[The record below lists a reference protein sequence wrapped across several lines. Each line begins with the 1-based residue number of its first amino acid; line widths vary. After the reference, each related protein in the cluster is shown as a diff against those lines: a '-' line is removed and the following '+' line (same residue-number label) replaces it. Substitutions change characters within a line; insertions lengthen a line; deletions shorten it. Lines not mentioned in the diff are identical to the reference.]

1 MTKNKRVKTHKV
13 ILTLLIMLIIFK
25 IIFFIIDNRIIMG
38 KIINNNI
45 NDNERIKVSKEISSY
60 NIIELIKNLASNEE
74 EIVTFAKK
82 TKLKYVLDS
91 EKVCVDVNIQNYQK
105 GTTYTIVYGTNNRL
119 YEENIKQNK
128 MIEIFLDKE
137 GKNECYV
144 AVKKDGQNIDGAEW
158 KFTEYYI
165 KSYNKQ
171 FLDEKEKNGMGVHLI
186 GTSTEKFIPIYK
198 ALGSQYI
205 RVDLRLNWI
214 YKNNKFI
221 YDIYDETV
229 KTFINNGIKIL
240 AILGSPGNYLG
251 TDKIV
256 SNYEELEFF
265 NTYVES
271 VSNHYPEIM
280 DYEIWNEPNAE
291 YKTNEQIEWYKKTV
305 NSTSKVL
312 KNKNIN
318 IGILTGS
325 TSYGGSAIYPTK
337 FIDKISETYKYT
349 DSFSAHPYDFSK
361 DGILNNDYKKKIKE
375 NINTINSIGGF
386 VKNSNTEFGGSTYIE
401 SLTEEEQ
408 ANKIV
413 QQYIIG
419 DKYGID
425 FSMVYN
431 FRNSGNNNNEK
442 EDNFGLVTASDYT
455 PKKSYYATKNYYQNT
470 NGAEYIGQVNIANGI
485 EAHVY
490 DKDGKPKIIAWATD
504 TNKPVTID
512 YAGFEASDLYGK
524 EIENTN
530 GKLEITTS
538 PVYIDNVS
546 TKNFYQAISNSI
558 TTGYKEFDEKFANEI
573 NKVPELKTKISNLN
587 TFAESLKNVNTLDEN
602 IANSKMKEHFSLGN
616 TIIKAYDDGRLD
628 IEYVKLS
635 SILDY
640 LNTIGNA
647 YEDLITVSAKTRI
660 TDLTSITNEV
670 NEAKSIIEN
679 DTDIDIV
686 YPNKIYKFSKDLLD
700 TSSYVLGLDEENDIK
715 TGLINSK
722 ATHAKYLAD
731 WSEEFSKIYIKG
743 WLQGKVNSIK
753 DENSKVYSKNE
764 QLKSNTK
771 ISTKYNSL
779 IENLNNLPSQ
789 TTSITKD
796 TINSIY
802 NQQYELIN
810 TIVDE
815 FNNKK
820 INISESEYQTLVTEL
835 LNISE
840 QYKELFNTYITEDD
854 IENSTIENNINNVI
868 DRYNENKDIDMT
880 MCAELINN
888 IKEIYNDKIQTEE
901 TSYNYLNKRRI
912 QSTCTI
918 ISKMLE
924 NKIKETAQQEAQK
937 IGIAYNIDQST
948 LTNKEVIA
956 QIKLPNSKSSI
967 ESNPNNEKYTFTEN
981 GTKNIT
987 INIRGYKY
995 NYNIKVTNI
1004 DKTPPQITG
1013 IEQGGKYK
1021 ESITPQI
1028 TDENLSEVK
1037 LIKDGQEVENY
1048 KQNTAITQ
1056 EGIYQL
1062 KATDKA
1068 GNETS
1073 INFVIAYPE
1082 DEKYKIENNTI
1093 KNIKGET
1100 SVETLKGKLQV
1111 DEKYTIK
1118 RKDTEIQNSENIAT
1132 GDILE
1137 TESGN
1142 KYTLI
1147 VRGDLNKDGKVDIK
1161 DLVKMRKFLL
1171 LGNNLDESEEMAADT
1186 NIDGKEISIKDLVKL
1201 RIILLTQ

>member
-1 MTKNKRVKTHKV
+1 MKKKIVLILLIIITIIPLFLFIIPTIIINKKIEGVNHNNTLGKKIISKTKRVYSFADGIEINSILREYNKYNVEIENENGIIYNQNAKIKIKIDNTIDISNIYIVINDKEYKINSYSQEILIKV
-13 ILTLLIMLIIFK
+13 PEGKNNFK
-25 IIFFIIDNRIIMG
+25 ITMYDNKEKVKELTQDIYYIEGYKKQFAEELSSNGVFVHYINGTREKYEVSFPLLKLLGNQYVRADFVTGDISKYNWVNELSKNSKIKILAMFYYPEKINSERQIDDYINLIDNRLQKFSNIKDIEIMNEANFKYLTKEDIAWYS
-38 KIINNNI
+38 KIVNKLEENNKNYSLNIMSTGTNNNGTKNTNTFIASEYFYQNLNETEGTKYLNSYAFHPYSFSGLVELKSKIKSHVDLFNSFGGFNRI
-45 NDNERIKVSKEISSY
+45 N
-60 NIIELIKNLASNEE
+60 
-74 EIVTFAKK
+74 VT
-82 TKLKYVLDS
+82 
-91 EKVCVDVNIQNYQK
+91 E
-105 GTTYTIVYGTNNRL
+105 YGTNN
-119 YEENIKQNK
+119 
-128 MIEIFLDKE
+128 
-137 GKNECYV
+137 
-144 AVKKDGQNIDGAEW
+144 
-158 KFTEYYI
+158 T
-165 KSYNKQ
+165 
-171 FLDEKEKNGMGVHLI
+171 DEKEKSSINVKQTVVL
-186 GTSTEKFIPIYK
+186 EK
-198 ALGSQYI
+198 
-205 RVDLRLNWI
+205 
-214 YKNNKFI
+214 
-221 YDIYDETV
+221 DID
-229 KTFINNGIKIL
+229 IKIL
-240 AILGSPGNYLG
+240 YNFWD
-251 TDKIV
+251 T
-256 SNYEELEFF
+256 
-265 NTYVES
+265 
-271 VSNHYPEIM
+271 
-280 DYEIWNEPNAE
+280 
-291 YKTNEQIEWYKKTV
+291 
-305 NSTSKVL
+305 
-312 KNKNIN
+312 
-318 IGILTGS
+318 
-325 TSYGGSAIYPTK
+325 
-337 FIDKISETYKYT
+337 
-349 DSFSAHPYDFSK
+349 
-361 DGILNNDYKKKIKE
+361 
-375 NINTINSIGGF
+375 
-386 VKNSNTEFGGSTYIE
+386 NTEGFE
-401 SLTEEEQ
+401 
-408 ANKIV
+408 
-413 QQYIIG
+413 
-419 DKYGID
+419 
-425 FSMVYN
+425 
-431 FRNSGNNNNEK
+431 R
-442 EDNFGLVTASDYT
+442 FGLITHDYL
-455 PKKSYYATKNYYQNT
+455 PKKSYYAMKNYYQNT

-512 YAGFEASDLYGK
+512 YLGFKASDLYGK

-810 TIVDE
+810 TIVEE

-854 IENSTIENNINNVI
+854 IQNSTIENNINNVI

-912 QSTCTI
+912 QNTCTI

-937 IGIAYNIDQST
+937 IGIAYNIDPST
-948 LTNKEVIA
+948 LTNKDVIA

-967 ESNPNNEKYTFTEN
+967 ENNPNNEKYTFTEN
-981 GTKNIT
+981 ETKNIT

-1013 IEQGGKYK
+1013 IEQDGKYK

-1118 RKDTEIQNSENIAT
+1118 RKDTEIQNSDNIAT

-1186 NIDGKEISIKDLVKL
+1186 NLDGKEISIKDLVKM

>member
-1 MTKNKRVKTHKV
+1 MDKNKRFYKKIFLIFL
-13 ILTLLIMLIIFK
+13 ILTILLFFFMKLKIKKSINEFGIGEVTEKNIEEIKSIGEYNGKIYYISEKGTSTDGTDINNPMSLHTAYSKKFKTGDKILFKRGDIFYGQVDFNIEEVNNELCYIGAYGDGKKPIISGAK
-25 IIFFIIDNRIIMG
+25 IVSNGTSWEKYNDGIYRIDISDYQKFDGLKDNREDACNIGFWETENGMIYGNIKKSVELLKNENDFCSDGKFFYLKCNHNPYEIYG
-38 KIINNNI
+38 KIVLSTKVDLFKVSSNCNIEDLHIEYTGGHGMVKKGDEINNVIIRNNEIEKIGGSYQYGLNSEKTTRYGNGIEIWNSGTNIVIERNIIKNIYDAAITLQGEKGEWNNIDIRNNILLNTAYTFELWSSNVNTGMKNININNNI
-45 NDNERIKVSKEISSY
+45 SMNEGR
-60 NIIELIKNLASNEE
+60 
-74 EIVTFAKK
+74 
-82 TKLKYVLDS
+82 
-91 EKVCVDVNIQNYQK
+91 
-105 GTTYTIVYGTNNRL
+105 G
-119 YEENIKQNK
+119 
-128 MIEIFLDKE
+128 
-137 GKNECYV
+137 
-144 AVKKDGQNIDGAEW
+144 W
-158 KFTEYYI
+158 
-165 KSYNKQ
+165 
-171 FLDEKEKNGMGVHLI
+171 
-186 GTSTEKFIPIYK
+186 
-198 ALGSQYI
+198 SQYI
-205 RVDLRLNWI
+205 KYNQQNSANIVLYGFVEKSILNINVYDNKFINSERLIYVTGNSQKYFNNGIYLKNNEYYLNETNEINDDKIQGRKLRNKFVKNGGIAYEINNEQVNKLYKLINNDEYTEKDIDNNIKYIKKLNYI
-214 YKNNKFI
+214 NEPLKNNIEKNNK
-221 YDIYDETV
+221 
-229 KTFINNGIKIL
+229 KL
-240 AILGSPGNYLG
+240 S
-251 TDKIV
+251 
-256 SNYEELEFF
+256 
-265 NTYVES
+265 
-271 VSNHYPEIM
+271 
-280 DYEIWNEPNAE
+280 
-291 YKTNEQIEWYKKTV
+291 
-305 NSTSKVL
+305 
-312 KNKNIN
+312 
-318 IGILTGS
+318 
-325 TSYGGSAIYPTK
+325 
-337 FIDKISETYKYT
+337 
-349 DSFSAHPYDFSK
+349 
-361 DGILNNDYKKKIKE
+361 
-375 NINTINSIGGF
+375 
-386 VKNSNTEFGGSTYIE
+386 
-401 SLTEEEQ
+401 
-408 ANKIV
+408 
-413 QQYIIG
+413 
-419 DKYGID
+419 
-425 FSMVYN
+425 VYN
-431 FRNSGNNNNEK
+431 N
-442 EDNFGLVTASDYT
+442 
-455 PKKSYYATKNYYQNT
+455 
-470 NGAEYIGQVNIANGI
+470 
-485 EAHVY
+485 
-490 DKDGKPKIIAWATD
+490 
-504 TNKPVTID
+504 
-512 YAGFEASDLYGK
+512 
-524 EIENTN
+524 
-530 GKLEITTS
+530 
-538 PVYIDNVS
+538 
-546 TKNFYQAISNSI
+546 
-558 TTGYKEFDEKFANEI
+558 
-573 NKVPELKTKISNLN
+573 
-587 TFAESLKNVNTLDEN
+587 
-602 IANSKMKEHFSLGN
+602 
-616 TIIKAYDDGRLD
+616 
-628 IEYVKLS
+628 EYVK
-635 SILDY
+635 
-640 LNTIGNA
+640 
-647 YEDLITVSAKTRI
+647 E
-660 TDLTSITNEV
+660 
-670 NEAKSIIEN
+670 
-679 DTDIDIV
+679 
-686 YPNKIYKFSKDLLD
+686 
-700 TSSYVLGLDEENDIK
+700 
-715 TGLINSK
+715 
-722 ATHAKYLAD
+722 
-731 WSEEFSKIYIKG
+731 
-743 WLQGKVNSIK
+743 
-753 DENSKVYSKNE
+753 
-764 QLKSNTK
+764 
-771 ISTKYNSL
+771 KYNSL

-810 TIVDE
+810 TIVEE

-840 QYKELFNTYITEDD
+840 QYKELFNAYITEDD

-912 QSTCTI
+912 QNTCTI

-937 IGIAYNIDQST
+937 IGIAYNIDPST
-948 LTNKEVIA
+948 LTNKDVIA

-1186 NIDGKEISIKDLVKL
+1186 NIDGKEISIKDLVKM

>member
-1 MTKNKRVKTHKV
+1 MIKKKK
-13 ILTLLIMLIIFK
+13 IIIFGI
-25 IIFFIIDNRIIMG
+25 IIFLFVVLFLCTYIILVNNINNNQEYRKYTTIEKKLYSIPELYGVLKKIKEENKYEISINNNNYLTYNSNIEILINIDENSNLQDISIIVNNNKYSIDAYKKMLSIQLEEGKNSINIAIYNADNKVKEITKDIFYIEPYKAQFNDEKNINGVSAHFGLEIDNIELVEELKNLGIKTVRDDISLDKIYN
-38 KIINNNI
+38 KKTFNYSKYDEWINELNQNNIELIAIINNF
-45 NDNERIKVSKEISSY
+45 SKFLKNGKTISCDED
-60 NIIELIKNLASNEE
+60 IELISKCTLNFVKRYN
-74 EIVTFAKK
+74 
-82 TKLKYVLDS
+82 
-91 EKVCVDVNIQNYQK
+91 
-105 GTTYTIVYGTNNRL
+105 
-119 YEENIKQNK
+119 NIKFIQILNEQNLNYLTDD
-128 MIEIFLDKE
+128 EISWYCKCLE
-137 GKNECYV
+137 TIQEQLKNE
-144 AVKKDGQNIDGAEW
+144 QIDTKITMGPTCPIVFDED
-158 KFTEYYI
+158 
-165 KSYNKQ
+165 NK
-171 FLDEKEKNGMGVHLI
+171 V
-186 GTSTEKFIPIYK
+186 S
-198 ALGSQYI
+198 S
-205 RVDLRLNWI
+205 
-214 YKNNKFI
+214 
-221 YDIYDETV
+221 
-229 KTFINNGIKIL
+229 KTFINKVLENVKNTEYVTSNQYDETKSGKWLHQSINMHNDLINSRGGFTKFYISEYGI
-240 AILGSPGNYLG
+240 S
-251 TDKIV
+251 
-256 SNYEELEFF
+256 
-265 NTYVES
+265 TYVNNFSQSEKA
-271 VSNHYPEIM
+271 
-280 DYEIWNEPNAE
+280 DRF
-291 YKTNEQIEWYKKTV
+291 
-305 NSTSKVL
+305 L
-312 KNKNIN
+312 KQNC
-318 IGILTGS
+318 LL
-325 TSYGGSAIYPTK
+325 
-337 FIDKISETYKYT
+337 D
-349 DSFSAHPYDFSK
+349 
-361 DGILNNDYKKKIKE
+361 KE
-375 NINTINSIGGF
+375 NINLKVIYKAKDNDNDLNN
-386 VKNSNTEFGGSTYIE
+386 K
-401 SLTEEEQ
+401 EQ
-408 ANKIV
+408 N
-413 QQYIIG
+413 
-419 DKYGID
+419 YGLID
-425 FSMVYN
+425 YN
-431 FRNSGNNNNEK
+431 YG
-442 EDNFGLVTASDYT
+442 
-455 PKKSYYATKNYYQNT
+455 PKLSYYSMKNYYQNT
-470 NGAEYIGQVNIANGI
+470 NGAEYIGQINIATGI

-512 YAGFEASDLYGK
+512 YVGFKASDLYGK

-810 TIVDE
+810 TIVEE

-820 INISESEYQTLVTEL
+820 INISESEYQTLVIEL

-937 IGIAYNIDQST
+937 IGIAYNIDPST
-948 LTNKEVIA
+948 LTNKDVIA

-1013 IEQGGKYK
+1013 IEQDGKYK

-1100 SVETLKGKLQV
+1100 SVEILKGKLQV

-1147 VRGDLNKDGKVDIK
+1147 VRGDLNKDGSVDIK
-1161 DLVKMRKFLL
+1161 DLVKMRRYLL
-1171 LGNNLDESEEMAADT
+1171 LGNSLDESEVMAADT
-1186 NIDGKEISIKDLVKL
+1186 NLDGKEISIKDLVKM

>member
-1 MTKNKRVKTHKV
+1 MKSKILKNILFIFILCILLIILGLILNYTEIKIKTTYKEKNNSFKEIFFDNGNIQYESDNVVYENNFLLKINIFEYTKNNYTVNIKNNELDCESLNITQQETSCV
-13 ILTLLIMLIIFK
+13 IELKEGINQISLNIFK
-25 IIFFIIDNRIIMG
+25 DGN
-38 KIINNNI
+38 
-45 NDNERIKVSKEISSY
+45 
-60 NIIELIKNLASNEE
+60 LIKN
-74 EIVTFAKK
+74 EI
-82 TKLKYVLDS
+82 
-91 EKVCVDVNIQNYQK
+91 
-105 GTTYTIVYGTNNRL
+105 
-119 YEENIKQNK
+119 
-128 MIEIFLDKE
+128 IEIY
-137 GKNECYV
+137 YV
-144 AVKKDGQNIDGAEW
+144 TKYK
-158 KFTEYYI
+158 
-165 KSYNKQ
+165 KQ
-171 FLDEKEKNGMGVHLI
+171 FLDELDTNGIQVHYRNGTKEDFNKSSVLL
-186 GTSTEKFIPIYK
+186 E
-198 ALGSQYI
+198 ALGIQYI
-205 RVDLRLNWI
+205 RADFLWWDIEPQNGKYSFKNYDNWVNSLGNNYKIIAIINDISKYSGDNKLIDNDTEIEHIKRFILEISKHYQFINNFEILNEVNMNSD
-214 YKNNKFI
+214 YKDAYLSIDKMYWYSKMLNEICKINNKFNI
-221 YDIYDETV
+221 ITAGTAMPSKNGNDEITSYEFYKNMYETGGLNNLLDIAIHPYVNAEKPEQIKNKVDETYEQISQYGGFTNIDITEYGEKYLNVQTNNLIKETV
-229 KTFINNGIKIL
+229 KLKEKSKLIILYNLWSTTDENN
-240 AILGSPGNYLG
+240 
-251 TDKIV
+251 
-256 SNYEELEFF
+256 
-265 NTYVES
+265 
-271 VSNHYPEIM
+271 M
-280 DYEIWNEPNAE
+280 
-291 YKTNEQIEWYKKTV
+291 
-305 NSTSKVL
+305 
-312 KNKNIN
+312 
-318 IGILTGS
+318 
-325 TSYGGSAIYPTK
+325 
-337 FIDKISETYKYT
+337 
-349 DSFSAHPYDFSK
+349 
-361 DGILNNDYKKKIKE
+361 
-375 NINTINSIGGF
+375 
-386 VKNSNTEFGGSTYIE
+386 
-401 SLTEEEQ
+401 
-408 ANKIV
+408 
-413 QQYIIG
+413 
-419 DKYGID
+419 YGII
-425 FSMVYN
+425 
-431 FRNSGNNNNEK
+431 RN
-442 EDNFGLVTASDYT
+442 DYT
-455 PKKSYYATKNYYQNT
+455 PKPAYYSMKNYYQNT

-512 YAGFEASDLYGK
+512 YLGFKASDLYGK

-743 WLQGKVNSIK
+743 WLQGKINIIK
-753 DENSKVYSKNE
+753 DENSKIYSKNE

-820 INISESEYQTLVTEL
+820 LNISESEYQTLITEL

-854 IENSTIENNINNVI
+854 IQNSTIENNINNVI

-912 QSTCTI
+912 QNTCTI

-948 LTNKEVIA
+948 LTNKDVIA

-1004 DKTPPQITG
+1004 DKTPPQMTG

-1048 KQNTAITQ
+1048 KKNTAITQ

-1171 LGNNLDESEEMAADT
+1171 LGNNLEESEEMAADT
-1186 NIDGKEISIKDLVKL
+1186 NIDGKEISIKDLVKM

>member
-1 MTKNKRVKTHKV
+1 MIKKKK
-13 ILTLLIMLIIFK
+13 IIIFGI
-25 IIFFIIDNRIIMG
+25 IIFLFVVLFLCTYTILVNN
-38 KIINNNI
+38 INNN
-45 NDNERIKVSKEISSY
+45 
-60 NIIELIKNLASNEE
+60 
-74 EIVTFAKK
+74 
-82 TKLKYVLDS
+82 
-91 EKVCVDVNIQNYQK
+91 Q
-105 GTTYTIVYGTNNRL
+105 
-119 YEENIKQNK
+119 
-128 MIEIFLDKE
+128 
-137 GKNECYV
+137 
-144 AVKKDGQNIDGAEW
+144 
-158 KFTEYYI
+158 EY
-165 KSYNKQ
+165 
-171 FLDEKEKNGMGVHLI
+171 
-186 GTSTEKFIPIYK
+186 
-198 ALGSQYI
+198 
-205 RVDLRLNWI
+205 R
-214 YKNNKFI
+214 
-221 YDIYDETV
+221 
-229 KTFINNGIKIL
+229 
-240 AILGSPGNYLG
+240 
-251 TDKIV
+251 
-256 SNYEELEFF
+256 
-265 NTYVES
+265 
-271 VSNHYPEIM
+271 
-280 DYEIWNEPNAE
+280 
-291 YKTNEQIEWYKKTV
+291 
-305 NSTSKVL
+305 
-312 KNKNIN
+312 
-318 IGILTGS
+318 
-325 TSYGGSAIYPTK
+325 
-337 FIDKISETYKYT
+337 KYT
-349 DSFSAHPYDFSK
+349 TIEKKMYSIPELY
-361 DGILNNDYKKKIKE
+361 GVLKKIKE
-375 NINTINSIGGF
+375 ENKYEISI
-386 VKNSNTEFGGSTYIE
+386 
-401 SLTEEEQ
+401 
-408 ANKIV
+408 
-413 QQYIIG
+413 
-419 DKYGID
+419 
-425 FSMVYN
+425 
-431 FRNSGNNNNEK
+431 NNNNYLTYNSNIEILINIDENSNLQDISIIVNNNKYSIDAYKKTLSIQLEEGKNSINIAIYNADNKVKEITQDIFYIEPYKAQFNDEK
-442 EDNFGLVTASDYT
+442 NINGVSAHFGLEIDNIELIEELKNLGIKTVRDDISLDKIYNKKTFNYSKYDEWINELNQNNIELIAIINNFSKFLKNGKTISCDEDIELISKCTLNFVKRYNNIKFIQILNEQNLNYLTDDEISWYCKCLETIQEQLKNEQIDTKITMGPTCPIVFDEDNKVSSTTFFNKVLENVKNTEYVTSNQYDETKSGKWLNQSINMHNNLINSRGGFIKFYISEYGISTYANNFSQSEKADRFLKQNCLLDKENINLKVIYKAKDNDNDLNNKEQNYGLIDYNYG
-455 PKKSYYATKNYYQNT
+455 PKLSYYSMKNYYQNT

-512 YAGFEASDLYGK
+512 YLGFKASDLYGK

-573 NKVPELKTKISNLN
+573 NKVPELKTKISTLN

-731 WSEEFSKIYIKG
+731 WSKKFSKIYIKG
-743 WLQGKVNSIK
+743 WLQGKVNIIK

-796 TINSIY
+796 TINLIY

-820 INISESEYQTLVTEL
+820 LNISESEYQTLVTEL

-840 QYKELFNTYITEDD
+840 QYKELFNAYITEDD

-912 QSTCTI
+912 QNTCTI

-937 IGIAYNIDQST
+937 IGIAYNIDPST
-948 LTNKEVIA
+948 LTNKDVIA

-967 ESNPNNEKYTFTEN
+967 ESNPNNEKYTFIEN

-1004 DKTPPQITG
+1004 DKTPPQING
-1013 IEQGGKYK
+1013 IEQSGKYK
-1021 ESITPQI
+1021 ESVTPQI

-1147 VRGDLNKDGKVDIK
+1147 VRGDINKDGKVDIK

-1186 NIDGKEISIKDLVKL
+1186 NIDGKEISIKDLVKM

>member
-1 MTKNKRVKTHKV
+1 MKKLKIIIIISILLIIV
-13 ILTLLIMLIIFK
+13 ILISLTSHSNIDTIIGNFQKKYNNEEKEFLFNNEFNVNEMIGLNLHITNLKSNELEKTIDLLK
-25 IIFFIIDNRIIMG
+25 SA
-38 KIINNNI
+38 NI
-45 NDNERIKVSKEISSY
+45 NMVRIDLKSTEI
-60 NIIELIKNLASNEE
+60 IKNDKIDIS
-74 EIVTFAKK
+74 
-82 TKLKYVLDS
+82 KYKS
-91 EKVCVDVNIQNYQK
+91 K
-105 GTTYTIVYGTNNRL
+105 
-119 YEENIKQNK
+119 
-128 MIEIFLDKE
+128 IETL
-137 GKNECYV
+137 
-144 AVKKDGQNIDGAEW
+144 
-158 KFTEYYI
+158 
-165 KSYNKQ
+165 S
-171 FLDEKEKNGMGVHLI
+171 
-186 GTSTEKFIPIYK
+186 
-198 ALGSQYI
+198 
-205 RVDLRLNWI
+205 
-214 YKNNKFI
+214 KNN
-221 YDIYDETV
+221 
-229 KTFINNGIKIL
+229 IKIL
-240 AILGSPGNYLG
+240 AIVDANFITDLQNEEKLKIYEQYLEIIKNSL
-251 TDKIV
+251 DKFID
-256 SNYEELEFF
+256 Y
-265 NTYVES
+265 
-271 VSNHYPEIM
+271 
-280 DYEIWNEPNAE
+280 YEIINEPN
-291 YKTNEQIEWYKKTV
+291 V
-305 NSTSKVL
+305 
-312 KNKNIN
+312 
-318 IGILTGS
+318 
-325 TSYGGSAIYPTK
+325 
-337 FIDKISETYKYT
+337 KYT
-349 DSFSAHPYDFSK
+349 TEDDFEFYQKLIKTTKSK
-361 DGILNNDYKKKIKE
+361 LNNDKIFIGGTMQENDNNFNKKILEKDLLKNIDNFSFHYYNLKPDIYEYKNYIKKEINLLNDYGGFNKILLSETGMPSINRINGEQGQAETILKILIVLNNE
-375 NINTINSIGGF
+375 NIN
-386 VKNSNTEFGGSTYIE
+386 
-401 SLTEEEQ
+401 
-408 ANKIV
+408 NKI
-413 QQYIIG
+413 I
-419 DKYGID
+419 
-425 FSMVYN
+425 YN
-431 FRNSGNNNNEK
+431 FRDTKDQKDEYAK
-442 EDNFGLVTASDYT
+442 DYYE
-455 PKKSYYATKNYYQNT
+455 SNYGIVNYYFEEKKAILCLRNYEK
-470 NGAEYIGQVNIANGI
+470 NFSNSKFIGQITRDNLLINI
-485 EAHVY
+485 Y

-512 YAGFEASDLYGK
+512 YLGFKASDLYGK

-546 TKNFYQAISNSI
+546 TKNFYQAISKSI

-587 TFAESLKNVNTLDEN
+587 IFAESLKNVNTLDEN
-602 IANSKMKEHFSLGN
+602 IANLKMKEHFSLGN

-679 DTDIDIV
+679 NTDIDIV

-743 WLQGKVNSIK
+743 WLQEKVNSIK

-771 ISTKYNSL
+771 INTKYNSL

-820 INISESEYQTLVTEL
+820 LNISESEYQTLVTEL

-840 QYKELFNTYITEDD
+840 QYKELFNAYITEDD

-912 QSTCTI
+912 QNTCTI

-937 IGIAYNIDQST
+937 IGIAYNIDPST
-948 LTNKEVIA
+948 LTNKDVIA

-967 ESNPNNEKYTFTEN
+967 ESNPNNEKYTFIEN

-1013 IEQGGKYK
+1013 IEQSGKYK
-1021 ESITPQI
+1021 ESVTPQI

-1171 LGNNLDESEEMAADT
+1171 LGNNLDESEKMAADT
-1186 NIDGKEISIKDLVKL
+1186 NIDGKEISIKDLVKM

>member
-1 MTKNKRVKTHKV
+1 MNSKKIVLKNKWIKKC
-13 ILTLLIMLIIFK
+13 IIFVFL
-25 IIFFIIDNRIIMG
+25 IFIIVPTMILLLFNYRNEKQLFRIYNIMELYNYIQQEIYEDNVEIQIGGNNNISYDNKIEIGVKIKNRKENEEYEIN
-38 KIINNNI
+38 IINNGTV
-45 NDNERIKVSKEISSY
+45 IK
-60 NIIELIKNLASNEE
+60 NELIENEE
-74 EIVTFAKK
+74 YKESIS
-82 TKLKYVLDS
+82 LS
-91 EKVCVDVNIQNYQK
+91 ENKNDIDVKIY
-105 GTTYTIVYGTNNRL
+105 
-119 YEENIKQNK
+119 IKQN
-128 MIEIFLDKE
+128 IEKE
-137 GKNECYV
+137 ESKTIYFIPN
-144 AVKKDGQNIDGAEW
+144 
-158 KFTEYYI
+158 
-165 KSYNKQ
+165 YNKQ
-171 FLDEKEKNGMGVHLI
+171 FLDEISKKGIQVHYRDGSKEEYSESNVLLKNLGVNYVRADFLEDSI
-186 GTSTEKFIPIYK
+186 ERTKGKYNFSEYDKW
-198 ALGSQYI
+198 
-205 RVDLRLNWI
+205 VNDL
-214 YKNNKFI
+214 KNNS
-221 YDIYDETV
+221 
-229 KTFINNGIKIL
+229 NIKIL
-240 AILGSPGNYLG
+240 AIINGLTKYYGNDMLINNDKEIENYIIFLKEVKKHYQQINDFQILNEVNVYSPTYKGAYLNEKDMAWYSKLINELQISTKNESINIITAGTATPLTEKEGEITSEKFYKFLNKTGGIQRCNNLGVNPYAINNLINLKSKILKHNELFNSFGGFSKMDITEYGSTVYLVSEKNQAEDLVKQTINMDNYANLLILYNLWTTGDSGNY
-251 TDKIV
+251 
-256 SNYEELEFF
+256 
-265 NTYVES
+265 
-271 VSNHYPEIM
+271 
-280 DYEIWNEPNAE
+280 
-291 YKTNEQIEWYKKTV
+291 EQF
-305 NSTSKVL
+305 
-312 KNKNIN
+312 
-318 IGILTGS
+318 GILR
-325 TSYGGSAIYPTK
+325 K
-337 FIDKISETYKYT
+337 
-349 DSFSAHPYDFSK
+349 
-361 DGILNNDYKKKIKE
+361 
-375 NINTINSIGGF
+375 
-386 VKNSNTEFGGSTYIE
+386 
-401 SLTEEEQ
+401 
-408 ANKIV
+408 
-413 QQYIIG
+413 
-419 DKYGID
+419 
-425 FSMVYN
+425 
-431 FRNSGNNNNEK
+431 
-442 EDNFGLVTASDYT
+442 DYT
-455 PKKSYYATKNYYQNT
+455 PRPAYYSMKNYYQNT

-512 YAGFEASDLYGK
+512 YLGFKASDLYGK

-743 WLQGKVNSIK
+743 WLQEKVNSIK

-771 ISTKYNSL
+771 INTKYNSL

-810 TIVDE
+810 TIVEE

-835 LNISE
+835 LNILE

-854 IENSTIENNINNVI
+854 IQNSTIENNINNVI

-912 QSTCTI
+912 QNTCTI

-948 LTNKEVIA
+948 LTNKDVIA
-956 QIKLPNSKSSI
+956 QIQLPNSKSNI
-967 ESNPNNEKYTFTEN
+967 ESNLNNEKYTFTEN

-1100 SVETLKGKLQV
+1100 SVEILKGKLQV

-1186 NIDGKEISIKDLVKL
+1186 NIDGKEISIKDLVKM
-1201 RIILLTQ
+1201 RIILLTQT

>member
-1 MTKNKRVKTHKV
+1 MKNNKKNIYIKIFIFILFIIIFGFVIPTIITMLELTKIKNENITDEYIMKNSNIYSLYDMIELTNKINELNKFSVIIQNENNIIYEENAKIDINIDRSIDLSNVSLKINNKDYLIDSYSKELKVLVNEGKTDFDIVIRQNEEIVKEIKQKIYYIKKYDKQYLDEIAPNGTVVHYLNGDWEKYEK
-13 ILTLLIMLIIFK
+13 TSDLLIFSGIKNIRTTFSWNDIEKKEDVYNYSYYDKWIKKMKDNNINIIASF
-25 IIFFIIDNRIIMG
+25 NRITNYSEND
-38 KIINNNI
+38 KIINN
-45 NDNERIKVSKEISSY
+45 EY
-60 NIIELIKNLASNEE
+60 ELNHFIRFSNNVKQRYPF
-74 EIVTFAKK
+74 IH
-82 TKLKYVLDS
+82 D
-91 EKVCVDVNIQNYQK
+91 YQ
-105 GTTYTIVYGTNNRL
+105 
-119 YEENIKQNK
+119 
-128 MIEIFLDKE
+128 
-137 GKNECYV
+137 
-144 AVKKDGQNIDGAEW
+144 
-158 KFTEYYI
+158 
-165 KSYNKQ
+165 
-171 FLDEKEKNGMGVHLI
+171 
-186 GTSTEKFIPIYK
+186 FI
-198 ALGSQYI
+198 
-205 RVDLRLNWI
+205 
-214 YKNNKFI
+214 
-221 YDIYDETV
+221 
-229 KTFINNGIKIL
+229 
-240 AILGSPGNYLG
+240 
-251 TDKIV
+251 
-256 SNYEELEFF
+256 
-265 NTYVES
+265 
-271 VSNHYPEIM
+271 
-280 DYEIWNEPNAE
+280 NEPNTSGYTNDE
-291 YKTNEQIEWYKKTV
+291 SMNWYSKTIEKMGENTIIGGVADYPMKDEA
-305 NSTSKVL
+305 NSITSKKFYEYL
-312 KNKNIN
+312 FNKNKNIN
-318 IGILTGS
+318 NIALHIYDGINYDINSLKLKNRIKINKDNFNQ
-325 TSYGGSAIYPTK
+325 YGGFINIYITEYGVHNTK
-337 FIDKISETYKYT
+337 NY
-349 DSFSAHPYDFSK
+349 
-361 DGILNNDYKKKIKE
+361 
-375 NINTINSIGGF
+375 
-386 VKNSNTEFGGSTYIE
+386 VTEG
-401 SLTEEEQ
+401 EQ
-408 ANKIV
+408 ANRLVKQTIEFEKNNCKKII
-413 QQYIIG
+413 Q
-419 DKYGID
+419 
-425 FSMVYN
+425 YN
-431 FRNSGNNNNEK
+431 FWDVGNDENYAEH
-442 EDNFGLVTASDYT
+442 NFGLITNDYL
-455 PKKSYYATKNYYQNT
+455 PKKSYYSMKNFFTNT
-470 NGAEYIGQVNIANGI
+470 NGGQYIGIDNSFDGI
-485 EAHVY
+485 EAYVY

-504 TNKPVTID
+504 TNNPVTID
-512 YAGFEASDLYGK
+512 YSGFKASDLYGK
-524 EIENTN
+524 EIENIN

-538 PVYIDNVS
+538 PVYIDNIS
-546 TKNFYQAISNSI
+546 NKYFYQAISKSI

-679 DTDIDIV
+679 NTDIDIV

-700 TSSYVLGLDEENDIK
+700 TSSYVLGLDKENDIK

-743 WLQGKVNSIK
+743 WLQGKVNIIK

-820 INISESEYQTLVTEL
+820 LNISESEYQTLVTEL

-854 IENSTIENNINNVI
+854 IENSTVEDNINNVI

-912 QSTCTI
+912 QNTCTI

-937 IGIAYNIDQST
+937 IGIAYNIDPST
-948 LTNKEVIA
+948 LTNKDVIA

-967 ESNPNNEKYTFTEN
+967 ESNQNNEKYTFTEN
-981 GTKNIT
+981 GIKNIT

-1013 IEQGGKYK
+1013 IEQDGKYK

-1100 SVETLKGKLQV
+1100 SVEILKGKLQV

-1186 NIDGKEISIKDLVKL
+1186 NIDGKEISIKDLVKM
-1201 RIILLTQ
+1201 RIILLTQT

>member
-1 MTKNKRVKTHKV
+1 MINKKNRIFIIIIFLFFIFLTIVFPTIVINKTNKTSNNIKV
-13 ILTLLIMLIIFK
+13 IEDEYK
-25 IIFFIIDNRIIMG
+25 ISKKVNVYSIIDLLRYKTNSENYSNNKVYLYLENNNSILNDGSIILHIDEKLISNTNLYKISISDKDNNIYYNTEINDKTVVNIGKLEDEGKYNFTIELYENG
-38 KIINNNI
+38 KIIYSVIQKIYYVIPYKKQFAQEISNNGVATHYYGPENYTLSGTLLKNIGTRYIRTDFPMSKIKKENDNYNFECLDEWVKDVEKNDIKIIAILNSNPTIESEKNLKNYCDFYLNIKKRYPTIKDYEVMNEPNYIYINEKMIDWYGKVLEKLNGIKDNNNI
-45 NDNERIKVSKEISSY
+45 CIG
-60 NIIELIKNLASNEE
+60 
-74 EIVTFAKK
+74 
-82 TKLKYVLDS
+82 
-91 EKVCVDVNIQNYQK
+91 
-105 GTTYTIVYGTNNRL
+105 GTATGGT
-119 YEENIKQNK
+119 
-128 MIEIFLDKE
+128 E
-137 GKNECYV
+137 GR
-144 AVKKDGQNIDGAEW
+144 
-158 KFTEYYI
+158 YI
-165 KSYNKQ
+165 KSLEFYDLLNKTGRTNNCNNYAFHNYDSRTLKKIINEHYNK
-171 FLDEKEKNGMGVHLI
+171 L
-186 GTSTEKFIPIYK
+186 
-198 ALGSQYI
+198 
-205 RVDLRLNWI
+205 
-214 YKNNKFI
+214 
-221 YDIYDETV
+221 
-229 KTFINNGIKIL
+229 
-240 AILGSPGNYLG
+240 
-251 TDKIV
+251 
-256 SNYEELEFF
+256 
-265 NTYVES
+265 NTYGGF
-271 VSNHYPEIM
+271 NY
-280 DYEIWNEPNAE
+280 
-291 YKTNEQIEWYKKTV
+291 
-305 NSTSKVL
+305 
-312 KNKNIN
+312 IN
-318 IGILTGS
+318 ITEYGSSSADIGEQKQAEDNVKQTVLTQQKCKYTILYSFWSYTEDENNWADQLGIL
-325 TSYGGSAIYPTK
+325 
-337 FIDKISETYKYT
+337 
-349 DSFSAHPYDFSK
+349 
-361 DGILNNDYKKKIKE
+361 
-375 NINTINSIGGF
+375 
-386 VKNSNTEFGGSTYIE
+386 
-401 SLTEEEQ
+401 
-408 ANKIV
+408 
-413 QQYIIG
+413 
-419 DKYGID
+419 
-425 FSMVYN
+425 YN
-431 FRNSGNNNNEK
+431 
-442 EDNFGLVTASDYT
+442 DYT
-455 PKKSYYATKNYYQNT
+455 PKPAYYSMKNYYQNT

-512 YAGFEASDLYGK
+512 YLGFKASDLYGK

-558 TTGYKEFDEKFANEI
+558 TTGYKEFDEKFDNEI

-602 IANSKMKEHFSLGN
+602 TANSKMKEHFSLGN

-679 DTDIDIV
+679 NTDIDIV

-743 WLQGKVNSIK
+743 WLQGKVNIIK

-815 FNNKK
+815 FNDKK

-840 QYKELFNTYITEDD
+840 QYKELFNAYITEDD
-854 IENSTIENNINNVI
+854 IQNSTIENNINNVI

-888 IKEIYNDKIQTEE
+888 IKEIYNDKIQKEE

-912 QSTCTI
+912 QNTCTI

-948 LTNKEVIA
+948 LTNKDVIA

-1028 TDENLSEVK
+1028 KDANLSEVK
-1037 LIKDGQEVENY
+1037 LTKDGQEVENY
-1048 KQNTAITQ
+1048 KANTSITQ

-1062 KATDKA
+1062 TATDKA
-1068 GNETS
+1068 GNQTT

-1093 KNIKGET
+1093 KNVKGGT
-1100 SVETLKGKLQV
+1100 SVEILKGKLQV

-1186 NIDGKEISIKDLVKL
+1186 NIDGKEISIKDLVKM

>member
-1 MTKNKRVKTHKV
+1 MKKSFKKFLK
-13 ILTLLIMLIIFK
+13 ILLIILIFICIIMMAKIKGNFNFFKKDIIKIYENSFFYNLSNKLLNNSDIQISNESNNIIFDDVAK
-25 IIFFIIDNRIIMG
+25 IKIDLKRFE
-38 KIINNNI
+38 KA
-45 NDNERIKVSKEISSY
+45 ND
-60 NIIELIKNLASNEE
+60 
-74 EIVTFAKK
+74 
-82 TKLKYVLDS
+82 
-91 EKVCVDVNIQNYQK
+91 
-105 GTTYTIVYGTNNRL
+105 YTIQILLNENDVYNESIDKEKEVDIQLL
-119 YEENIKQNK
+119 Y
-128 MIEIFLDKE
+128 E
-137 GKNECYV
+137 GKNKIKIIVLEND
-144 AVKKDGQNIDGAEW
+144 KIIDEET
-158 KFTEYYI
+158 KEFFYI
-165 KSYNKQ
+165 KSYTKQ
-171 FLDEKEKNGMGVHLI
+171 FLDEKEQNGTIVHYLNGQWERYENTFELLKN
-186 GTSTEKFIPIYK
+186 
-198 ALGSQYI
+198 LGAKNI
-205 RVDLRLNWI
+205 RTTFSWDDIEISNNNFNFDYYDKWI
-214 YKNNKFI
+214 KKMEENN
-221 YDIYDETV
+221 
-229 KTFINNGIKIL
+229 INIIASFNRTNKYT
-240 AILGSPGNYLG
+240 GN
-251 TDKIV
+251 DKIINSEDEKNHFLNFTNIIKKRY
-256 SNYEELEFF
+256 SNIKDFQL
-265 NTYVES
+265 
-271 VSNHYPEIM
+271 I
-280 DYEIWNEPNAE
+280 NEPNLNGYIEENSIKWYSKILSELGENTIVGGIATPQSE
-291 YKTNEQIEWYKKTV
+291 DTNNKITCKKFYDNLFQNNKNFNNLAV
-305 NSTSKVL
+305 HIYDVEKYHYENIRLKAVL
-312 KNKNIN
+312 KNTIEDFNK
-318 IGILTGS
+318 
-325 TSYGGSAIYPTK
+325 YGG
-337 FIDKISETYKYT
+337 F
-349 DSFSAHPYDFSK
+349 
-361 DGILNNDYKKKIKE
+361 NNLYITE
-375 NINTINSIGGF
+375 YG
-386 VKNSNTEFGGSTYIE
+386 VHNTENYV
-401 SLTEEEQ
+401 TEEEQ
-408 ANKIV
+408 ATRLIKQSIIFDRANAKKII
-413 QQYIIG
+413 Q
-419 DKYGID
+419 
-425 FSMVYN
+425 YN
-431 FRNSGNNNNEK
+431 FWDVGTDRKNSEHNY
-442 EDNFGLVTASDYT
+442 GLITNDYL
-455 PKKSYYATKNYYQNT
+455 PKKSYYSMKSFYLNT
-470 NGAEYIGQVNIANGI
+470 NGAEYIGQINIATGI

-512 YAGFEASDLYGK
+512 YLGFKASDLYGK

-640 LNTIGNA
+640 LNTTGNA

-660 TDLTSITNEV
+660 SDLTSITNEV

-796 TINSIY
+796 IINSIY

-820 INISESEYQTLVTEL
+820 LNISESEYQTLVTEL

-854 IENSTIENNINNVI
+854 IQNSTIENNINNVI

-888 IKEIYNDKIQTEE
+888 IKQIYNDKIQTEE

-912 QSTCTI
+912 QNTCTI

-924 NKIKETAQQEAQK
+924 NKIKKIAQQEAQK
-937 IGIAYNIDQST
+937 IGIAYNIDPST
-948 LTNKEVIA
+948 LTNKDVIA

-995 NYNIKVTNI
+995 NYNIKITNI

-1048 KQNTAITQ
+1048 KQNTSITQ

-1118 RKDTEIQNSENIAT
+1118 RKDTEIQNSDNIAT

-1147 VRGDLNKDGKVDIK
+1147 VRGDLNKDGSVDIK
-1161 DLVKMRKFLL
+1161 DLVKMRRYLL
-1171 LGNNLDESEEMAADT
+1171 LGNSLDESEVMAADT
-1186 NIDGKEISIKDLVKL
+1186 NLDGKEISIKDLVKM